1 MVYRRKNR
9 IWRYFTESIAF
20 VANLQGELGWRS
32 ELSRWAEQVYC
43 ALLTET
49 ESIKK
54 EKHICG

>member
-1 MVYRRKNR
+1 MVYRRKNGD
-9 IWRYFTESIAF
+9 ILQTESIAF